1 MVLYTSKMRNYF
13 YLEKGGSGVVYSI
26 LIYALAVLVI
36 VFSYLSVIGKIKVCQ
51 RWTSYLCLLL
61 IPIFIIFYPI
71 IIIRASVGKY
81 RPYFGVV
88 PVAIIG
94 IGIFVLL
101 SYIAIQLNLFPKNF
115 LKRNDEDKE
124 RLSIKGSRLL
134 VNCALFISILYSIPA
149 VAILV
154 IATDLAAFTL
164 GMFIFP
170 SFLLLLTPITALSS
184 GVLFCIA
191 GLIFIIIWGFSMNAL
206 LRASYSAKSVRKHI
220 IRYLIFMFIPIF
232 NTISLAQISFELRKE
247 ILA

>member
-124 RLSIKGSRLL
+124 RLSIKGSRLFKDMQL
-134 VNCALFISILYSIPA
+134 NEIKELKGSICL
-149 VAILV
+149 
-154 IATDLAAFTL
+154 
-164 GMFIFP
+164 
-170 SFLLLLTPITALSS
+170 
-184 GVLFCIA
+184 
-191 GLIFIIIWGFSMNAL
+191 
-206 LRASYSAKSVRKHI
+206 
-220 IRYLIFMFIPIF
+220 
-232 NTISLAQISFELRKE
+232 E
-247 ILA
+247 IKA